1 MLGFWGISVHFGVLW
16 GSESP
21 SIGIRVGWV
30 RAGAHNGAPDGIN
43 AGFLLGSMVG
53 FKFWGIGG
61 RFFRTFFRI
70 FFFRIFLGFFFF

>member
-30 RAGAHNGAPDGIN
+30 RAGAHNGAPVGIN
-43 AGFLLGSMVG
+43 AGVQVLGD
-53 FKFWGIGG
+53 WGE
-61 RFFRTFFRI
+61 I
-70 FFFRIFLGFFFF
+70 F